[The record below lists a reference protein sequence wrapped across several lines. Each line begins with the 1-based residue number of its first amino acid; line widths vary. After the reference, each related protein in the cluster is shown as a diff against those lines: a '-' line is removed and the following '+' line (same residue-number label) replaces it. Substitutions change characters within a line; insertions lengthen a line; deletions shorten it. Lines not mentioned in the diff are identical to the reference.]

1 MEEEKRE
8 QRRQELIREQIDK
21 RRQKELEAA
30 QEAYVRAHPHVYFIN
45 LPEHLKQTTRRT
57 GRDLPMEVVNFEE
70 DTHVR
75 KALEN
80 KEELRIEKD
89 FL

>member
-8 QRRQELIREQIDK
+8 QRRQELIKEQIDK

-45 LPEHLKQTTRRT
+45 LPEHLK
-57 GRDLPMEVVNFEE
+57 
-70 DTHVR
+70 
-75 KALEN
+75 
-80 KEELRIEKD
+80 
-89 FL
+89 